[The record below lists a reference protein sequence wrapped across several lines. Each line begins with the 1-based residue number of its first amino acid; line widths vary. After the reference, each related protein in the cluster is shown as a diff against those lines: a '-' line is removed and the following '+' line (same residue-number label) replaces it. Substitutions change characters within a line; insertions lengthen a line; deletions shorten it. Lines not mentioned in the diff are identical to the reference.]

1 LLFQLQNM
9 LLSTTPPLAVVIY
22 TPSTAPL
29 STLTA
34 TIYRLKIV

>member
-1 LLFQLQNM
+1 LLSQPQNM